1 MKNTLIHELKL
12 HTRYFYSVVDMSK
25 PFEVRKNDRDYKK
38 GDELLL
44 KEFVPKGYFEEW
56 EEEAYTGQI
65 CHRVITYVLK
75 GGEYGLEKGYVIL
88 GLARK

>member
-1 MKNTLIHELKL
+1 MKKKIHHLML
-12 HTRYFYSVVDMSK
+12 STQFFSNVVDMSK
-25 PFEVRKNDRDYKK
+25 PFEVRKNDRDYRK

-44 KEFVPKGYFEEW
+44 KEFVPEGYAKKGDDEYL
-56 EEEAYTGQI
+56 TGEI

-75 GGEYGLEKGYVIL
+75 GGEYGIDEDFVIL